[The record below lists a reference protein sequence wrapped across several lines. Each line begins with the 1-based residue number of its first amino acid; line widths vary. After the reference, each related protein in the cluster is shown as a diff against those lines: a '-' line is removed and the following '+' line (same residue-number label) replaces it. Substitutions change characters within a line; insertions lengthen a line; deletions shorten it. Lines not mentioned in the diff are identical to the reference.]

1 MRIILCA
8 LILSLLFGCKS
19 EKAPLSPEQ
28 DLDALYTQFH
38 GQYKIVS
45 AVASEALDV
54 NLDGTSSTNLL
65 TEINELR
72 TGTLTSAYSQVRI
85 YKPSDVS
92 PKPSFFFIQNWPHQF
107 LRLEQG
113 KVWDGVAIIPFN
125 KSYTFGYD
133 MKVLIREFSFSKD
146 LKQLTV
152 ISDESEDPVFKL
164 SSPRSVTVLND
175 GKLIV
180 VANRRLY
187 TSEGVKEVIVTTTY
201 ERFTMAT

>member
-1 MRIILCA
+1 MNC
-8 LILSLLFGCKS
+8 
-19 EKAPLSPEQ
+19 EP
-28 DLDALYTQFH
+28 
-38 GQYKIVS
+38 
-45 AVASEALDV
+45 
-54 NLDGTSSTNLL
+54 
-65 TEINELR
+65 
-72 TGTLTSAYSQVRI
+72 
-85 YKPSDVS
+85 
-92 PKPSFFFIQNWPHQF
+92 
-107 LRLEQG
+107 
-113 KVWDGVAIIPFN
+113 
-125 KSYTFGYD
+125 FGYD